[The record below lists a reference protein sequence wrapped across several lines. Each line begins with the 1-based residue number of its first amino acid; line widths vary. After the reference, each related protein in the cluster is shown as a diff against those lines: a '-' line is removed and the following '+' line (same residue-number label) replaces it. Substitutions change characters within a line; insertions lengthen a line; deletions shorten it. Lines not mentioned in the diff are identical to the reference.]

1 MLYFLMILYRKGQHP
16 EWAIHEGACPSRI
29 GTLSLLYI
37 YKKWSKPSINTIN
50 HSIQFYSNTLSA
62 LRFCPERGHR
72 TGVSPRRTTELDDFN
87 GISPETR
94 ELAESSYANGSHTPS
109 LINLEASC
117 LDWAPVLAIGEE
129 EHASILTVAVHPD
142 GNPKAIFC
150 IMNREGR
157 LQNDA

>member
-1 MLYFLMILYRKGQHP
+1 MQSIIPFD
-16 EWAIHEGACPSRI
+16 S
-29 GTLSLLYI
+29 TLTRY
-37 YKKWSKPSINTIN
+37 
-50 HSIQFYSNTLSA
+50 QRFDSA
-62 LRFCPERGHR
+62 LSEAIARE
-72 TGVSPRRTTELDDFN
+72 SRREEPELDDFN

-94 ELAESSYANGSHTPS
+94 ELAEPPYANGSHTPS

-129 EHASILTVAVHPD
+129 EHASIPTVAVHPD